1 MDPVMVQIGPL
12 AIRWYG
18 VLLTLAIFLGYE
30 LARRRLR
37 AWGWDLE
44 PFERVV
50 FWAVVFGVVGAR
62 LGYVL
67 TSPGYFLENPL
78 GALYIWHGG
87 LSFHGAI
94 LGGASPSTTSTGGG
108 ATPCGLTWTPPPRGW
123 PWGSSP
129 GGSATS

>member
-1 MDPVMVQIGPL
+1 MDPVMVEIGPL
-12 AIRWYG
+12 AIRCYG
-18 VLLTLAIFLGYE
+18 GCLTLAIFLGYE

-78 GALYIWHGG
+78 EALYIWHGG

-94 LGGASPSTTSTGGG
+94 LGGRIHRVGFVRRGVRGRVLPIFLGGQM
-108 ATPCGLTWTPPPRGW
+108 A
-123 PWGSSP
+123 P
-129 GGSATS
+129 G